1 MKVAYLEVLLTGLLP
16 FLCHGAGPD
25 GAGEHARE
33 GEDGKGTHDDG
44 RGEEEDVAALIRGRG
59 SAGTVGTK
67 GNVVGCIQR
76 VLSARCSYR

>member
-1 MKVAYLEVLLTGLLP
+1 MELAYLEVLLTGLLP
-16 FLCHGAGPD
+16 FLGHGARPN

-44 RGEEEDVAALIRGRG
+44 RGEEEDVTALIRRRG

-67 GNVVGCIQR
+67 GNVVGCMQR
-76 VLSARCSYR
+76 ILSAQCSYR